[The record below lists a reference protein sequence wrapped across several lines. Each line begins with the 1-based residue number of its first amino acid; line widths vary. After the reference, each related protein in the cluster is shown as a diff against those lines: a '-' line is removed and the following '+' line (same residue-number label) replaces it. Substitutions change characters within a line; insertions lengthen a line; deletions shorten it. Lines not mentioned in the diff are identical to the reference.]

1 MIDEAV
7 GKILGMVMAYGAS
20 ALGMFFAYVNYRK
33 RIVKAD
39 RVMTRT
45 AWIVLIL
52 SVVGVL
58 GGALAMIQLASPE
71 AGLVEDLITE
81 PPAPIEA
88 EPVEPAPEAAPPPRA
103 GWTWVG
109 ILVPAAIFLFAT
121 VVTAALH
128 RHFSRVEADG

>member
-20 ALGMFFAYVNYRK
+20 ALGMFVAYVNYRK

-39 RVMTRT
+39 RVMTGT
-45 AWIVLIL
+45 AWVVVIVSVLG
-52 SVVGVL
+52 VVG
-58 GGALAMIQLASPE
+58 GAVAMIQMASPE
-71 AGLVEDLITE
+71 AGLVEELITE
-81 PPAPIEA
+81 PPTPIEA
-88 EPVEPAPEAAPPPRA
+88 EPVEPAPEEPAPPRA

-128 RHFSRVEADG
+128 RHFSRVETTG